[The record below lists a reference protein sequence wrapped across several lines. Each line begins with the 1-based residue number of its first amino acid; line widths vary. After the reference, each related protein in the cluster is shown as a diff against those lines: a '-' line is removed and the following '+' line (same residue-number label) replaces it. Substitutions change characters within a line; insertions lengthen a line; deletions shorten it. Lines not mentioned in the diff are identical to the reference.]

1 MSLLGNTMGKG
12 KNVNKGVG
20 KGVGKTGGKASD
32 NKVWAVTHT
41 AKLHTKI
48 LRFWSLSQRG
58 S

>member
-1 MSLLGNTMGKG
+1 MQ
-12 KNVNKGVG
+12 
-20 KGVGKTGGKASD
+20 TGSTIAI
-32 NKVWAVTHT
+32 ALAITIIIITIT